1 MYISIINITSQSS
14 VNIFFTCQIVLL
26 KNLIYYNVFYL
37 GYFISR
43 KMYAF
48 LLIYIINTYTCSSF
62 KINRSKSD
70 TRRNSTWSPSTPKPP
85 LGRTGWRT
93 YLSWVWRGLGSGS
106 RVCRAGAPLI
116 PTPPCSTL
124 CLTQGPRLSIYWLMA
139 DQTRWAGHRV
149 MFDITCNL
157 FGILL
162 FCND

>member
-1 MYISIINITSQSS
+1 
-14 VNIFFTCQIVLL
+14 
-26 KNLIYYNVFYL
+26 
-37 GYFISR
+37 
-43 KMYAF
+43 MYAF

-124 CLTQGPRLSIYWLMA
+124 CLTQGPRLSIYWLTEG
-139 DQTRWAGHRV
+139 QTRWAGHTV
-149 MFDITCNL
+149 MFDITYNL
-157 FGILL
+157 FGILIFCDDKNKKAYGGMVRTLWDIYVDESTGYLKKPQSL
-162 FCND
+162 F

>member
-1 MYISIINITSQSS
+1 
-14 VNIFFTCQIVLL
+14 
-26 KNLIYYNVFYL
+26 
-37 GYFISR
+37 
-43 KMYAF
+43 MYAF

-124 CLTQGPRLSIYWLMA
+124 CLTQGPRLSIYWLTEG
-139 DQTRWAGHRV
+139 QTRWAGHRV

-157 FGILL
+157 FGILIFCDDKKKKLIVAWYIHFEISMWMKVQDIKKKTQSL
-162 FCND
+162 F